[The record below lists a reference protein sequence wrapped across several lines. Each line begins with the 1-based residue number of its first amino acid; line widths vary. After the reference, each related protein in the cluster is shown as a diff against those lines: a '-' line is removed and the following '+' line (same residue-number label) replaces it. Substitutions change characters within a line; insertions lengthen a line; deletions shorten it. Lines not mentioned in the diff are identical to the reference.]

1 MRHGLKGPR
10 RGAWA
15 LLGALVGAV
24 ILGAVVGGASVP
36 SQACPT
42 PSPKPNPPIK
52 VGDVKA
58 GQSGSKGGTPG
69 RRVEVTRRDEYLVAD
84 GSVQGGVQVWA
95 GADERGHN
103 PTAWAHVK
111 PDRVPVAVCADADG

>member
-24 ILGAVVGGASVP
+24 ILGAVGGASVP
-36 SQACPT
+36 SQAACPT
-42 PSPKPNPPIK
+42 PTPKPNPTIK

-58 GQSGSKGGTPG
+58 GHSGSKGGTTG
-69 RRVEVTRRDEYLVAD
+69 RRVEVTRGDGYLVAD

-95 GADERGHN
+95 GAQGHN